1 MSFPI
6 SIWRANAYDA
16 SALGVTDS
24 AVPICAMP
32 DDGADTIGTA
42 PSLMCRKRSC
52 SACSAPG
59 FLDFQHHRFAERL
72 EGRLDLVE
80 ARGVI
85 EPEQTIDGF
94 AIPAETTHQLGAGD
108 TALTQRAI
116 ERGLE
121 RRHQRQRHRAA
132 ARSFGS
138 RRDVLAAGNACCQRL
153 LDRVDGMHE
162 GVGVVL
168 AEGGYLRQGR
178 AGGKH
183 GAVVVRLELDPI
195 AQRHFS
201 PKSLRIL
208 LIKPLPN
215 SLRLPCIGSWLL
227 RSPRRTVTWP
237 LPPLWVSKVQ
247 PLAASSR
254 LSSCAFITYNL
265 FHSSVEVHKDVEF
278 GVSLGF
284 ACNSCASSVAE
295 SQPMPIICATCRHA
309 RWAARQAMNSR
320 SRSAA
325 CITGLRI
332 TSVTNAPGGRP
343 LIDPI
348 QISRRLWKQ
357 TRVEQGQ
364 MPRDA
369 ITQT

>member
-1 MSFPI
+1 MSI
-6 SIWRANAYDA
+6 SRANAYDA

-85 EPEQTIDGF
+85 KPEQTIDGF
-94 AIPAETTHQLGAGD
+94 AIPAKTAHQLGAGD

-121 RRHQRQRHRAA
+121 RRHQRQRHRPA

-138 RRDVLAAGNACCQRL
+138 RRDVLAAGNACRQRL

-162 GVGVVL
+162 GIGVVL
-168 AEGGYLRQGR
+168 AEGGHLRQAR

-183 GAVVVRLELDPI
+183 GAVVVRLELDRI

-208 LIKPLPN
+208 LTKPLPN

-247 PLAASSR
+247 PLEASSR
-254 LSSCAFITYNL
+254 LSSCAFMTYNI

-278 GVSLGF
+278 GTSPRICMQQPCLVCGRKPSDPHR
-284 ACNSCASSVAE
+284 SC
-295 SQPMPIICATCRHA
+295 
-309 RWAARQAMNSR
+309 SR
-320 SRSAA
+320 IWS
-325 CITGLRI
+325 I
-332 TSVTNAPGGRP
+332 P
-343 LIDPI
+343 
-348 QISRRLWKQ
+348 
-357 TRVEQGQ
+357 
-364 MPRDA
+364 
-369 ITQT
+369 

>member
-24 AVPICAMP
+24 AVPIYAMP

-59 FLDFQHHRFAERL
+59 FLDFQHHRFAERV

-94 AIPAETTHQLGAGD
+94 AIPAETAHQLGAGD

-121 RRHQRQRHRAA
+121 RRHQRQRHRPA

-138 RRDVLAAGNACCQRL
+138 RRDVLAAGNACRQRL

-162 GVGVVL
+162 GIGVIL
-168 AEGGYLRQGR
+168 AEGGHLRQAR

-183 GAVVVRLELDPI
+183 GAVVVRLELDRI

-208 LIKPLPN
+208 LTKPLPN
-215 SLRLPCIGSWLL
+215 SLRLPCIGRWLL

-247 PLAASSR
+247 PLEASSR
-254 LSSCAFITYNL
+254 LSSCAFMTIYSTVL
-265 FHSSVEVHKDVEF
+265 WKSTKMWSSVP
-278 GVSLGF
+278 VSDLH
-284 ACNSCASSVAE
+284 ATA
-295 SQPMPIICATCRHA
+295 MP
-309 RWAARQAMNSR
+309 
-320 SRSAA
+320 
-325 CITGLRI
+325 
-332 TSVTNAPGGRP
+332 
-343 LIDPI
+343 
-348 QISRRLWKQ
+348 RLWPK
-357 TRVEQGQ
+357 
-364 MPRDA
+364 A
-369 ITQT
+369 IRNRRGW

>member
-16 SALGVTDS
+16 SAPGVTDS
-24 AVPICAMP
+24 AVPIYAMP

-72 EGRLDLVE
+72 EGCLDLVE

-94 AIPAETTHQLGAGD
+94 AIPAETAHQLGAGD

-121 RRHQRQRHRAA
+121 RRHQRQRHRPA

-138 RRDVLAAGNACCQRL
+138 RRDVLAAGNACRQRL

-162 GVGVVL
+162 GIGVVL
-168 AEGGYLRQGR
+168 AEGGHLRQAR

-183 GAVVVRLELDPI
+183 GDVVVRLGLDRI

-208 LIKPLPN
+208 LM
-215 SLRLPCIGSWLL
+215 LPCIGSWLL
-227 RSPRRTVTWP
+227 RPPRRTVTWQ
-237 LPPLWVSKVQ
+237 LPP
-247 PLAASSR
+247 
-254 LSSCAFITYNL
+254 
-265 FHSSVEVHKDVEF
+265 
-278 GVSLGF
+278 
-284 ACNSCASSVAE
+284 
-295 SQPMPIICATCRHA
+295 
-309 RWAARQAMNSR
+309 
-320 SRSAA
+320 
-325 CITGLRI
+325 
-332 TSVTNAPGGRP
+332 
-343 LIDPI
+343 
-348 QISRRLWKQ
+348 
-357 TRVEQGQ
+357 
-364 MPRDA
+364 
-369 ITQT
+369 

>member
-24 AVPICAMP
+24 AVPIYAMP

-59 FLDFQHHRFAERL
+59 FLDFQHYRFAERL

-121 RRHQRQRHRAA
+121 RRHQRQRHRPA

-138 RRDVLAAGNACCQRL
+138 RRDVLAAGNACRQRL

-162 GVGVVL
+162 GIGVIL
-168 AEGGYLRQGR
+168 AEGGHLRQAR

-183 GAVVVRLELDPI
+183 GAVVVRLELDRI

-208 LIKPLPN
+208 LTKPLPN
-215 SLRLPCIGSWLL
+215 SFAAAVHRELALTVPAANRHMAAAALVGLEGAALGGQQPPELL
-227 RSPRRTVTWP
+227 CVHIIYSTV
-237 LPPLWVSKVQ
+237 LWKSTKMW
-247 PLAASSR
+247 
-254 LSSCAFITYNL
+254 
-265 FHSSVEVHKDVEF
+265 SSVP
-278 GVSLGF
+278 SLGF
-284 ACNSCASSVAE
+284 ACNSHASCAAASH
-295 SQPMPIICATCRHA
+295 PIPIICATCSHA
-309 RWAARQAMNSR
+309 RWAAKRAMNSR

-325 CITGLRI
+325 CITGPRI
-332 TSVTNAPGGRP
+332 AQATNAPGGRP
-343 LIDPI
+343 PASIPSSLPAGLGGRHACSSGESRPI
-348 QISRRLWKQ
+348 GARK
-357 TRVEQGQ
+357 
-364 MPRDA
+364 
-369 ITQT
+369 

>member
-1 MSFPI
+1 
-6 SIWRANAYDA
+6 
-16 SALGVTDS
+16 
-24 AVPICAMP
+24 MP

-80 ARGVI
+80 ERGVI
-85 EPEQTIDGF
+85 KPEQTIAGF
-94 AIPAETTHQLGAGD
+94 AIPAKTAHQLGAGD

-121 RRHQRQRHRAA
+121 RRHQRQRHRPA

-138 RRDVLAAGNACCQRL
+138 RRDVLAAGNACRQRL

-162 GVGVVL
+162 GIGVIL
-168 AEGGYLRQGR
+168 AEGGHLRQAR

-183 GAVVVRLELDPI
+183 GAVVVRLELDRL

-208 LIKPLPN
+208 LTKPLPNSLRLPCIGELALTVPAPLPN

-227 RSPRRTVTWP
+227 RSPRRTVTGP

-247 PLAASSR
+247 PLEASSR
-254 LSSCAFITYNL
+254 LSSCAFMTYNL

-278 GVSLGF
+278 GASLGF
-284 ACNSCASSVAE
+284 ACNSHASCAAASH
-295 SQPMPIICATCRHA
+295 PIPSFALRAATRAGPQSERRIRGPALPRASLGRASRKTRLVEGRRH
-309 RWAARQAMNSR
+309 R
-320 SRSAA
+320 SHEV
-325 CITGLRI
+325 CPQGLEADTRE
-332 TSVTNAPGGRP
+332 GG
-343 LIDPI
+343 
-348 QISRRLWKQ
+348 
-357 TRVEQGQ
+357 
-364 MPRDA
+364 A
-369 ITQT
+369 IAGR

>member
-1 MSFPI
+1 
-6 SIWRANAYDA
+6 AYDA

-121 RRHQRQRHRAA
+121 RRHQRQRHRPA

-138 RRDVLAAGNACCQRL
+138 RRDVLAAGPGGW
-153 LDRVDGMHE
+153 RVIGSPP
-162 GVGVVL
+162 V
-168 AEGGYLRQGR
+168 RFRR
-178 AGGKH
+178 AGGM
-183 GAVVVRLELDPI
+183 L
-195 AQRHFS
+195 
-201 PKSLRIL
+201 
-208 LIKPLPN
+208 PLPMPRAGGSIEELASFFN
-215 SLRLPCIGSWLL
+215 LPSNDFVLVVAWLL
-227 RSPRRTVTWP
+227 ATLRAGGPYPV
-237 LPPLWVSKVQ
+237 
-247 PLAASSR
+247 LA
-254 LSSCAFITYNL
+254 
-265 FHSSVEVHKDVEF
+265 
-278 GVSLGF
+278 
-284 ACNSCASSVAE
+284 
-295 SQPMPIICATCRHA
+295 
-309 RWAARQAMNSR
+309 
-320 SRSAA
+320 
-325 CITGLRI
+325 
-332 TSVTNAPGGRP
+332 
-343 LIDPI
+343 
-348 QISRRLWKQ
+348 ISG
-357 TRVEQGQ
+357 EQG
-364 MPRDA
+364 
-369 ITQT
+369 

>member
-16 SALGVTDS
+16 SALGVTHS
-24 AVPICAMP
+24 AVPIYAMP

-42 PSLMCRKRSC
+42 LSLMCRKRSC

-85 EPEQTIDGF
+85 ESEQTIDGF

-108 TALTQRAI
+108 TALAQRAI

-121 RRHQRQRHRAA
+121 RRHQRQRHRPA

-138 RRDVLAAGNACCQRL
+138 RRDVLAAGNACRQRL

-162 GVGVVL
+162 GISVIF
-168 AEGGYLRQGR
+168 AEGGHLRQAR
-178 AGGKH
+178 ARGKH
-183 GAVVVRLELDPI
+183 GAVVVRLELDRI

-201 PKSLRIL
+201 PKSFRAL
-208 LIKPLPN
+208 
-215 SLRLPCIGSWLL
+215 CA
-227 RSPRRTVTWP
+227 
-237 LPPLWVSKVQ
+237 
-247 PLAASSR
+247 AASHP
-254 LSSCAFITYNL
+254 I
-265 FHSSVEVHKDVEF
+265 
-278 GVSLGF
+278 
-284 ACNSCASSVAE
+284 
-295 SQPMPIICATCRHA
+295 PIICATCSHA
-309 RWAARQAMNSR
+309 RWAAKRAMNSR

-325 CITGLRI
+325 CITGPRI
-332 TSVTNAPGGRP
+332 ALATNAPGGRP
-343 LIDPI
+343 PASIP
-348 QISRRLWKQ
+348 
-357 TRVEQGQ
+357 
-364 MPRDA
+364 
-369 ITQT
+369 